1 MAVFLDITHDQGGT
15 VGAYWATVTDPGAYM
30 SLTAAA
36 AQGGTVWG
44 LQAVMG
50 TIDARTVA
58 EPVAAPGSNEFRM
71 RWRFDTNSCVVPA
84 GTGNGD
90 VIKVEIDSSYIQ
102 AYVSMRFRYNNAGEY
117 RFQVFM
123 FQDDSI
129 VQISIVDMALT
140 DEPHCVECRCV
151 QETFDGANDGQLQIF
166 LDGVSVGSSGGQ
178 NFLSFQNIHTLDCI
192 MSAAVAVTGIVYVD
206 EFEFNDNDEAEM
218 YCAFYPDF
226 IPASVVSRPVDIDA
240 DGTFI
245 YLAARSGAVGSVL
258 IKFSTTLTEDG
269 SLVFSPG
276 AGAVIGVQCGDPDTD
291 VIWVAGDFGG
301 TDVVAKSNDAGA
313 TFEIKATGGAIDTV
327 YAFTVGPND
336 STRVYVSDGNATYTE
351 TLDDGVTWN
360 IRNNTTVIFD
370 ASAIARLDVDLEE
383 MVFANEYSAGD
394 LHNID
399 FSPNSGIQL
408 EDVVTTQIAASA
420 VGLVVG

>member
-1 MAVFLDITHDQGGT
+1 MASFFNVTHDQGGT
-15 VGAYWATVTDPGAYM
+15 VGAYWTTVTDPGAYM
-30 SLTAAA
+30 ALTAAA

-50 TIDARTVA
+50 TVDARTVA
-58 EPVAAPGSNEFRM
+58 EPVAAPGSGEFRM
-71 RWRFDTNSCVVPA
+71 RWRFDPNSCVVPA

-123 FQDDSI
+123 FQDNSV
-129 VQISIVDMALT
+129 VQISVVDMALT

-192 MSAAVAVTGIVYVD
+192 MTAVAAVTGIIYVD
-206 EFEFNDNDEAEM
+206 EFEFDDNDTAEM
-218 YCAFYPDF
+218 YCAFYPNF
-226 IPASVVSRPVDIDA
+226 IPASVDSRSVDINA
-240 DGTFI
+240 DGTFLYI
-245 YLAARSGAVGSVL
+245 AARSGAVGSVL
-258 IKFSTTLTEDG
+258 IQFAATLDADG

-276 AGAVIGVQCGDPDTD
+276 AGTVIGVQCGDLDAD
-291 VIWVAGDFGG
+291 VIWVAGNFGG
-301 TDVVAKSNDAGA
+301 TDRVAKSDDAGN
-313 TFEIKATGGAIDTV
+313 TFEIKDDGSLGTV
-327 YAFTVGPND
+327 YAFTVGPKDDN
-336 STRVYVSDGNATYTE
+336 RVYVSDSNAVYTE
-351 TLDDGVTWN
+351 TLDDGVTWD

-370 ASAIARLDVDLEE
+370 AAAIARLDVDLEE